1 MDIEVA
7 KVIAAGLA
15 VVAVLGPGIG
25 LGILFGNIISAIGRN
40 PSAADTI
47 KGTGI
52 VYFALIEALA
62 IFALG
67 MAFFFIYA
75 VK

>member
-1 MDIEVA
+1 MDMQVA
-7 KVIAAGLA
+7 KIIAAGLA

-25 LGILFGNIISAIGRN
+25 LGILFGNIINAIGRN
-40 PSAADTI
+40 PSAADSI

-67 MAFFFIYA
+67 MAFFFVYA

>member
-1 MDIEVA
+1 MDAHVA
-7 KVIAAGLA
+7 KIIAAGLA

-40 PSAADTI
+40 PSAADAV
-47 KGTGI
+47 KGTGLI
-52 VYFALIEALA
+52 YFALIEALA
-62 IFALG
+62 LFALG

-75 VK
+75 A

>member
-1 MDIEVA
+1 MDPQVA
-7 KVIAAGLA
+7 KIIAAGLC

-40 PSAADTI
+40 PSAADAV
-47 KGTGI
+47 KGSGLI
-52 VYFALIEALA
+52 YFALIEALA
-62 IFALG
+62 LFALG

-75 VK
+75 A

>member
-1 MDIEVA
+1 MDMQTA

-15 VVAVLGPGIG
+15 VMGVLGPGIG

-47 KGTGI
+47 KG
-52 VYFALIEALA
+52 VWPLYFALIEAIA

-67 MAFFFIYA
+67 MAFFFIFGI
-75 VK
+75 K